1 MSKQDAN
8 RFDREDRRGAAR
20 RTYPTQGGPR
30 VGRVQTNVPRAER
43 YDDDFGAKKPYGKK
57 DFGDRPYGGKKSFD
71 ERKPYGKPADDFGAK
86 KPYGKPADD
95 FGAKKPY
102 GKKDFGD
109 RPYAGKRDF
118 DERKPADDF
127 GTKKPYG
134 KKDFG
139 DRPYGGKKDFGDR
152 PYGGKRDFDDRKPY
166 GKPADDFGAK
176 KPYGKKDFGDRP
188 YAGKRDFD
196 ERKPYGKPAD
206 DFGAKKPYGGKKDFG
221 DRPYAG
227 KRDFDERKP
236 YGKPADDFGA
246 KKPYGG
252 KKDFDERP
260 HGRDFGDRPY
270 GGDRYY
276 DGDPKRRREERGPRP
291 ALPPRAEPAPAEPE
305 LSVEETAEMEH
316 MLCGRNPIREAL
328 RAGRTVEKLLA
339 ANGDLSGSAREII
352 QMAREAGAVVQMVDR
367 SRLDA
372 IYPSHQGLIAYVSP
386 IEYST
391 VEKML
396 AIAQERGEEPFL
408 ILLDGITD
416 PHNLGAIIRTAECV
430 GAHGVIV
437 PERRSAGLT
446 PAAAKAAAGA
456 LNHMPIARV
465 TNLNRTIDE
474 LKEKGVWIIGAAMD
488 GESAF
493 TCDLTGPAALVIGS
507 EGDGISRL
515 TMEKCDRRVS
525 LPMKGH
531 LDSLNA
537 SVAAGVLMYEIAR
550 ARAK

>member
-43 YDDDFGAKKPYGKK
+43 YDDDFG
-57 DFGDRPYGGKKSFD
+57 
-71 ERKPYGKPADDFGAK
+71 
-86 KPYGKPADD
+86 
-95 FGAKKPY
+95 
-102 GKKDFGD
+102 
-109 RPYAGKRDF
+109 
-118 DERKPADDF
+118 
-127 GTKKPYG
+127 TKKPYG

-139 DRPYGGKKDFGDR
+139 DRPYSN
-152 PYGGKRDFDDRKPY
+152 KRDFDDRKS
-166 GKPADDFGAK
+166 
-176 KPYGKKDFGDRP
+176 
-188 YAGKRDFD
+188 
-196 ERKPYGKPAD
+196 YGKPAD

-260 HGRDFGDRPY
+260 HGRDFDDRPYGNKRDFDDHPHAPKRDFGDRPY

-291 ALPPRAEPAPAEPE
+291 ALPPRAEPMPAEPE
-305 LSVEETAEMEH
+305 LSVEETVEMEH

-515 TMEKCDRRVS
+515 TMEKCDRKVS

>member
-71 ERKPYGKPADDFGAK
+71 E
-86 KPYGKPADD
+86 
-95 FGAKKPY
+95 
-102 GKKDFGD
+102 
-109 RPYAGKRDF
+109 
-118 DERKPADDF
+118 
-127 GTKKPYG
+127 
-134 KKDFG
+134 
-139 DRPYGGKKDFGDR
+139 
-152 PYGGKRDFDDRKPY
+152 RKPY

>member
-57 DFGDRPYGGKKSFD
+57 DFGDRPYAGKRDFD

-86 KPYGKPADD
+86 KSYG
-95 FGAKKPY
+95 

-109 RPYAGKRDF
+109 RPYAGKHDF
-118 DERKPADDF
+118 DE
-127 GTKKPYG
+127 
-134 KKDFG
+134 
-139 DRPYGGKKDFGDR
+139 
-152 PYGGKRDFDDRKPY
+152 RKPY

-196 ERKPYGKPAD
+196 ERKLYGKPAD
-206 DFGAKKPYGGKKDFG
+206 DFGAKKPYGKKDFG

-416 PHNLGAIIRTAECV
+416 PAQSGRDHPHGGVRGRARRDRPRAPLGGSDPGGGQGGGGCAEPHAHRPGDQSEPNHRRAEGKGRV
-430 GAHGVIV
+430 DHRRVHGRRERVYLRSDGPRGAGHRLRGRRHL
-437 PERRSAGLT
+437 PPDAWRSA
-446 PAAAKAAAGA
+446 
-456 LNHMPIARV
+456 
-465 TNLNRTIDE
+465 
-474 LKEKGVWIIGAAMD
+474 
-488 GESAF
+488 
-493 TCDLTGPAALVIGS
+493 TG
-507 EGDGISRL
+507 
-515 TMEKCDRRVS
+515 RVS

>member
-86 KPYGKPADD
+86 KPYGK
-95 FGAKKPY
+95 
-102 GKKDFGD
+102 KDFGD
-109 RPYAGKRDF
+109 RPYAGKH
-118 DERKPADDF
+118 
-127 GTKKPYG
+127 
-134 KKDFG
+134 
-139 DRPYGGKKDFGDR
+139 
-152 PYGGKRDFDDRKPY
+152 
-166 GKPADDFGAK
+166 
-176 KPYGKKDFGDRP
+176 
-188 YAGKRDFD
+188 DFD

-206 DFGAKKPYGGKKDFG
+206 DFGAKKPYGKKDFG

>member
-86 KPYGKPADD
+86 KPYG
-95 FGAKKPY
+95 
-102 GKKDFGD
+102 
-109 RPYAGKRDF
+109 
-118 DERKPADDF
+118 
-127 GTKKPYG
+127 
-134 KKDFG
+134 
-139 DRPYGGKKDFGDR
+139 
-152 PYGGKRDFDDRKPY
+152 
-166 GKPADDFGAK
+166 
-176 KPYGKKDFGDRP
+176 GKKDFGDRP

-206 DFGAKKPYGGKKDFG
+206 DFGAK
-221 DRPYAG
+221 
-227 KRDFDERKP
+227 KP

-291 ALPPRAEPAPAEPE
+291 ALPPRAEPMPAEPE

>member
-57 DFGDRPYGGKKSFD
+57 DFGDRPYAGKRDFD
-71 ERKPYGKPADDFGAK
+71 ER

-109 RPYAGKRDF
+109 RSYAGKRDFDERKPYGKPADDFGAKKPYGKKDFGDHPYAGKRDF
-118 DERKPADDF
+118 DERKP
-127 GTKKPYG
+127 
-134 KKDFG
+134 
-139 DRPYGGKKDFGDR
+139 
-152 PYGGKRDFDDRKPY
+152 Y
-166 GKPADDFGAK
+166 GKPADDFGTK

-206 DFGAKKPYGGKKDFG
+206 DL
-221 DRPYAG
+221 
-227 KRDFDERKP
+227 
-236 YGKPADDFGA
+236 GA

>member
-43 YDDDFGAKKPYGKK
+43 YDDDFGTKKPYGKE

-71 ERKPYGKPADDFGAK
+71 ERKPYGKPDDDFGTK
-86 KPYGKPADD
+86 RPYGGKKDFGDRPYAGKRDFDDRKPADD

-118 DERKPADDF
+118 DER
-127 GTKKPYG
+127 
-134 KKDFG
+134 
-139 DRPYGGKKDFGDR
+139 
-152 PYGGKRDFDDRKPY
+152 
-166 GKPADDFGAK
+166 KPADDFGAK

-206 DFGAKKPYGGKKDFG
+206 DFGAKKPYGGKKDFDDHPHG
-221 DRPYAG
+221 
-227 KRDFDERKP
+227 RDFGDHPHGR
-236 YGKPADDFGA
+236 DFGDH
-246 KKPYGG
+246 PHGR
-252 KKDFDERP
+252 DFGDHP

>member
-71 ERKPYGKPADDFGAK
+71 ERKP
-86 KPYGKPADD
+86 ADD

-109 RPYAGKRDF
+109 RPYGRDF
-118 DERKPADDF
+118 DERKP
-127 GTKKPYG
+127 
-134 KKDFG
+134 
-139 DRPYGGKKDFGDR
+139 
-152 PYGGKRDFDDRKPY
+152 Y
-166 GKPADDFGAK
+166 GKPSDDFGAK

-196 ERKPYGKPAD
+196 ERKPYGKPS
-206 DFGAKKPYGGKKDFG
+206 
-221 DRPYAG
+221 
-227 KRDFDERKP
+227 
-236 YGKPADDFGA
+236 DDFGA

>member
-57 DFGDRPYGGKKSFD
+57 DFGDRPYAGKRDFD
-71 ERKPYGKPADDFGAK
+71 ER

-118 DERKPADDF
+118 DER
-127 GTKKPYG
+127 
-134 KKDFG
+134 
-139 DRPYGGKKDFGDR
+139 
-152 PYGGKRDFDDRKPY
+152 
-166 GKPADDFGAK
+166 KPADDFGAK

-206 DFGAKKPYGGKKDFG
+206 DFGAKKPYGKKDFG

>member
-57 DFGDRPYGGKKSFD
+57 DFGDRPYAGKRDFD
-71 ERKPYGKPADDFGAK
+71 ERKPYGKPADDFGVK
-86 KPYGKPADD
+86 KPYG
-95 FGAKKPY
+95 
-102 GKKDFGD
+102 
-109 RPYAGKRDF
+109 
-118 DERKPADDF
+118 
-127 GTKKPYG
+127 
-134 KKDFG
+134 
-139 DRPYGGKKDFGDR
+139 
-152 PYGGKRDFDDRKPY
+152 
-166 GKPADDFGAK
+166 
-176 KPYGKKDFGDRP
+176 GKKDFGDRP

-206 DFGAKKPYGGKKDFG
+206 DFGAKKPYGKKDFG

>member
-86 KPYGKPADD
+86 KPYGK
-95 FGAKKPY
+95 
-102 GKKDFGD
+102 
-109 RPYAGKRDF
+109 
-118 DERKPADDF
+118 
-127 GTKKPYG
+127 
-134 KKDFG
+134 
-139 DRPYGGKKDFGDR
+139 KDFGDR
-152 PYGGKRDFDDRKPY
+152 PYGGKRDFDDRKPYGKPADDFGAKKPYGGKKDFGDRSYAGKRDFDERKPY

-206 DFGAKKPYGGKKDFG
+206 DFGAKKPYGGKKDL
-221 DRPYAG
+221 
-227 KRDFDERKP
+227 
-236 YGKPADDFGA
+236 
-246 KKPYGG
+246 
-252 KKDFDERP
+252 DERP

>member
-86 KPYGKPADD
+86 KPYG
-95 FGAKKPY
+95 
-102 GKKDFGD
+102 
-109 RPYAGKRDF
+109 
-118 DERKPADDF
+118 
-127 GTKKPYG
+127 
-134 KKDFG
+134 
-139 DRPYGGKKDFGDR
+139 
-152 PYGGKRDFDDRKPY
+152 
-166 GKPADDFGAK
+166 
-176 KPYGKKDFGDRP
+176 
-188 YAGKRDFD
+188 
-196 ERKPYGKPAD
+196 
-206 DFGAKKPYGGKKDFG
+206 
-221 DRPYAG
+221 
-227 KRDFDERKP
+227 
-236 YGKPADDFGA
+236 
-246 KKPYGG
+246 G
-252 KKDFDERP
+252 KKDFDDHPHGRDFGDHP

>member
-71 ERKPYGKPADDFGAK
+71 ERKPADDFGAK
-86 KPYGKPADD
+86 KPYGGKKDCGDRPYGGKKDFGDRPYAGKRDFDERKPADD

-118 DERKPADDF
+118 DERKL
-127 GTKKPYG
+127 
-134 KKDFG
+134 
-139 DRPYGGKKDFGDR
+139 
-152 PYGGKRDFDDRKPY
+152 
-166 GKPADDFGAK
+166 ADDFGAK

-188 YAGKRDFD
+188 YGGKCDFD
-196 ERKPYGKPAD
+196 ERKPYGKPSD
-206 DFGAKKPYGGKKDFG
+206 DFGAKKPY
-221 DRPYAG
+221 
-227 KRDFDERKP
+227 
-236 YGKPADDFGA
+236 
-246 KKPYGG
+246 G

-291 ALPPRAEPAPAEPE
+291 ALPPRAEPVPVDPE

>member
-57 DFGDRPYGGKKSFD
+57 DYGDRPYGGKKSFD
-71 ERKPYGKPADDFGAK
+71 E
-86 KPYGKPADD
+86 
-95 FGAKKPY
+95 
-102 GKKDFGD
+102 
-109 RPYAGKRDF
+109 
-118 DERKPADDF
+118 
-127 GTKKPYG
+127 
-134 KKDFG
+134 
-139 DRPYGGKKDFGDR
+139 
-152 PYGGKRDFDDRKPY
+152 RKPY

-206 DFGAKKPYGGKKDFG
+206 DFGAKKPYGKKDFG
-221 DRPYAG
+221 DRPYVG

-474 LKEKGVWIIGAAMD
+474 LKGKGVWIIGAAMD

>member
-57 DFGDRPYGGKKSFD
+57 DFGDRLYAGKHDFD

-86 KPYGKPADD
+86 KPYGK
-95 FGAKKPY
+95 KE
-102 GKKDFGD
+102 FGD
-109 RPYAGKRDF
+109 RPY
-118 DERKPADDF
+118 
-127 GTKKPYG
+127 T
-134 KKDFG
+134 
-139 DRPYGGKKDFGDR
+139 
-152 PYGGKRDFDDRKPY
+152 
-166 GKPADDFGAK
+166 
-176 KPYGKKDFGDRP
+176 
-188 YAGKRDFD
+188 GKRDFD
-196 ERKPYGKPAD
+196 ERKPY
-206 DFGAKKPYGGKKDFG
+206 
-221 DRPYAG
+221 
-227 KRDFDERKP
+227 
-236 YGKPADDFGA
+236 
-246 KKPYGG
+246 G

-291 ALPPRAEPAPAEPE
+291 ALPPRAEPMPAEPE

>member
-86 KPYGKPADD
+86 KPYG
-95 FGAKKPY
+95 
-102 GKKDFGD
+102 
-109 RPYAGKRDF
+109 
-118 DERKPADDF
+118 
-127 GTKKPYG
+127 
-134 KKDFG
+134 
-139 DRPYGGKKDFGDR
+139 
-152 PYGGKRDFDDRKPY
+152 
-166 GKPADDFGAK
+166 
-176 KPYGKKDFGDRP
+176 
-188 YAGKRDFD
+188 
-196 ERKPYGKPAD
+196 
-206 DFGAKKPYGGKKDFG
+206 
-221 DRPYAG
+221 
-227 KRDFDERKP
+227 
-236 YGKPADDFGA
+236 
-246 KKPYGG
+246 G

-276 DGDPKRRREERGPRP
+276 DGDPKRRREERGPR
-291 ALPPRAEPAPAEPE
+291 PAPAEPE

-531 LDSLNA
+531 LDSL
-537 SVAAGVLMYEIAR
+537 
-550 ARAK
+550 

>member
-86 KPYGKPADD
+86 KPYG
-95 FGAKKPY
+95 
-102 GKKDFGD
+102 
-109 RPYAGKRDF
+109 
-118 DERKPADDF
+118 
-127 GTKKPYG
+127 
-134 KKDFG
+134 
-139 DRPYGGKKDFGDR
+139 
-152 PYGGKRDFDDRKPY
+152 
-166 GKPADDFGAK
+166 
-176 KPYGKKDFGDRP
+176 GKKDFGDRP

-196 ERKPYGKPAD
+196 ERKPYGKPSDD
-206 DFGAKKPYGGKKDFG
+206 DFGAKKPYGKKDFG
-221 DRPYAG
+221 DRPYG
-227 KRDFDERKP
+227 NKRDFDERKP

-246 KKPYGG
+246 KKSYGGKKDFGDHPYGG

-291 ALPPRAEPAPAEPE
+291 ALPPRAEPMPAEPE

-465 TNLNRTIDE
+465 TYLNRTIDE

>member
-86 KPYGKPADD
+86 KPYGK
-95 FGAKKPY
+95 
-102 GKKDFGD
+102 KDFGD

-118 DERKPADDF
+118 DE
-127 GTKKPYG
+127 
-134 KKDFG
+134 
-139 DRPYGGKKDFGDR
+139 
-152 PYGGKRDFDDRKPY
+152 RKPY

>member
-43 YDDDFGAKKPYGKK
+43 YDDDFG
-57 DFGDRPYGGKKSFD
+57 
-71 ERKPYGKPADDFGAK
+71 
-86 KPYGKPADD
+86 
-95 FGAKKPY
+95 
-102 GKKDFGD
+102 
-109 RPYAGKRDF
+109 
-118 DERKPADDF
+118 
-127 GTKKPYG
+127 TKKPYG

-139 DRPYGGKKDFGDR
+139 DRPYSN
-152 PYGGKRDFDDRKPY
+152 KRDFDDRKS
-166 GKPADDFGAK
+166 
-176 KPYGKKDFGDRP
+176 
-188 YAGKRDFD
+188 
-196 ERKPYGKPAD
+196 YGKPAD

-260 HGRDFGDRPY
+260 HGRDFDDRPYGNKRDFDDHPHAPKRDFGDRPY

-291 ALPPRAEPAPAEPE
+291 ALPPRAEPMPAEPE
-305 LSVEETAEMEH
+305 LSVEETVEMEH

>member
-57 DFGDRPYGGKKSFD
+57 DFGDRPYAGKRDFD
-71 ERKPYGKPADDFGAK
+71 ER
-86 KPYGKPADD
+86 KPADD

-118 DERKPADDF
+118 DE
-127 GTKKPYG
+127 
-134 KKDFG
+134 
-139 DRPYGGKKDFGDR
+139 
-152 PYGGKRDFDDRKPY
+152 RKPY

-206 DFGAKKPYGGKKDFG
+206 DFGAKKPYGGKKDF
-221 DRPYAG
+221 
-227 KRDFDERKP
+227 
-236 YGKPADDFGA
+236 
-246 KKPYGG
+246 
-252 KKDFDERP
+252 DERP
-260 HGRDFGDRPY
+260 HGRDFDDRPYGNKRDFDDHPHAPKRDFGDRPY

-291 ALPPRAEPAPAEPE
+291 ALPPRAEPMPAEPE
-305 LSVEETAEMEH
+305 LSVEETVEMEH

-328 RAGRTVEKLLA
+328 RAARTVEKLLA

-515 TMEKCDRRVS
+515 TMEKCDRKVS

>member
-71 ERKPYGKPADDFGAK
+71 ERKP
-86 KPYGKPADD
+86 ADD

-118 DERKPADDF
+118 DD
-127 GTKKPYG
+127 
-134 KKDFG
+134 
-139 DRPYGGKKDFGDR
+139 
-152 PYGGKRDFDDRKPY
+152 
-166 GKPADDFGAK
+166 
-176 KPYGKKDFGDRP
+176 
-188 YAGKRDFD
+188 
-196 ERKPYGKPAD
+196 RKPYGKPAD

-252 KKDFDERP
+252 KRDFDDHP
-260 HGRDFGDRPY
+260 HAPKRDFGDRPY

-291 ALPPRAEPAPAEPE
+291 VLPPRAEPMPAEPE

-396 AIAQERGEEPFL
+396 AVAQERGEEPFL

-515 TMEKCDRRVS
+515 TMEKCDRKVS